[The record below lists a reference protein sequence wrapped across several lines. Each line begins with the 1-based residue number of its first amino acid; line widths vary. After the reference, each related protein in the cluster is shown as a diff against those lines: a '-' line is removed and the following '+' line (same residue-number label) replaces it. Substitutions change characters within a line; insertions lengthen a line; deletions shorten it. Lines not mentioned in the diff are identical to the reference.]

1 MYPGF
6 PHLNGSL
13 VPRFQPP
20 VQAPVLISQVP
31 TDSKGKLSL
40 PTPLE
45 LKKASEAQISKDSS
59 EKKPVIT
66 EHQDSENSPEWP
78 NGEERREYVLG
89 NEPLKWKETKWAWRS
104 SGRQAHN
111 GRRVEQ
117 RNCLGVFSCANA
129 VCGRLIRPKTDPSAR
144 KNQLHN
150 GCRLCHSPIV
160 QIACQARS
168 YHYET
173 SNNGVIYS
181 VWEHSGIHSHERPPG
196 GRLSVAEQE
205 AVDAQVT
212 RNPTALVHAL
222 RTGDTFPGSVPLP
235 EISGTLA
242 NPQVARYQVGQ
253 SQARLGIS
261 PPAASKGGLAVLKS
275 LFDLQQEFKT
285 PFIINSSIHGPA
297 FLTFQTP
304 FMRTTLEKSVDSW
317 NDQTPGN
324 HLMARHGFVTDGDHS
339 FFREVLYTWI
349 LRQDIAHH
357 RPHFRHIQETV
368 VKYLQL
374 KGLEFEP
381 KYLLHVFDFSAA
393 QRSAHAAEYAEAV
406 ITMTPG
412 FYNLTKASQENEHAA
427 YLEQALQAERGCS
440 FHFWQSAERIT
451 SNSAL
456 VPSAKAAEFN
466 LHLRILEDKATSRAE
481 FDKTIVT
488 LNSEYPNIVNWLSWW
503 LRPTFRSLIFPAYS
517 SLDPSIAIQVPRTSN
532 PAEHSHSL
540 LHHSVGSDQDLI
552 PGIKKLFLHVK
563 ELESQ
568 YNSIKD
574 GHYNPGPPRAYRP
587 PGKPKWDEN
596 DGRAPDTEAALGLA
610 LNTAPN
616 SHDLSVDLST
626 INRNLLHSYNWQSP
640 NSCFVDNGLEIW
652 FRAYS
657 SWSSD
662 SRAAFLACIPSHTF
676 LSCLFHHYERRLKQ
690 LSTEAS
696 ITTITQN
703 LSMMQTMTLDRIF
716 NKWQLYSDKNAYGC
730 AKTWLSHAV
739 IDGNP
744 STEIQ
749 EYFGLTHHTVRECKN
764 GHQFSVP
771 ISQAPEV
778 WFTVNNRDMNAAH
791 ITFGDHVTTSNY
803 FQHYIPRSR
812 GGNYAGGTTPVHLL
826 PVEQC
831 LDPSCTAQSPI
842 SSVSTHW
849 PQIFNLNADVVRV
862 DPHKLRFENTFS
874 IPDQNGGV
882 TYELVGR
889 VRHINGN
896 HFVSQVRFGG
906 RCHSYNDME
915 NGGRL
920 ILSDNPHLLE
930 EKDDLLSVC
939 YIYNRSSSKKQTS
952 RLAAEIIADYE
963 SEIPVVSITIPVVS
977 ITDSPSPGPVL
988 APMPTA
994 PQEVLNF
1001 STNSDLDSYPEEA
1014 YNLCDS
1020 CQLSQPNPSR
1030 PFKSLT
1036 VTCTLC
1042 ERIWHEDCVS
1052 MDGADMSLDD
1062 TWACPACI
1070 HPHGGR
1076 WDKVM
1081 LGTFILLKPKP
1092 SARFYPAKVLGRSSP
1107 IQVHVEWYNDNIY
1120 QADDDPLVTIS
1131 VFTPNQCLHAKY
1143 CDTFFEY
1150 TKENLGA
1157 IKWPVRLE
1165 EDAADKHD
1173 YSNTDIRKILEG
1185 SYGAVLEIMLG
1196 TRDHPIVPLYNN
1208 WIKNR
1213 SHSVKMITQHQFK
1226 FTQQF
1231 KLDVLPGDLSLIDP
1245 FLQYLHH
1252 DTKNSKVYVES
1263 HWIHNVASVLFRLA
1277 ILRGYL
1283 GRQPCDDEQIFY
1295 LAYTS
1300 SIAADSDIAPDDVYY
1315 DAKKGTID
1323 RLLTLPEIAM
1333 AASGSIH
1340 TMGVHLSLGR
1350 EVDKQDLLT
1359 RTQFVEARTASGSL
1373 YAFFNTTASGM
1384 AGGPHFVRNHRIELL
1399 VHAGRIE
1406 DRERPKP
1413 RPRGKAAKDLVPK
1426 GVRVIK
1432 PAAALPSLKRSHEV
1446 KELSEGLRRS
1456 KRNKMD

>member
-1 MYPGF
+1 MSAMQGYPPVYGYPYHPPIMYPGF

-78 NGEERREYVLG
+78 NGEEHREYVLG

-129 VCGRLIRPKTDPSAR
+129 VCGCLIRPKTDPSAR

-196 GRLSVAEQE
+196 GQLSVAEQE

-339 FFREVLYTWI
+339 FFREGVLNVTCVFNPVMLAWIPVLYTWI

-406 ITMTPG
+406 ITTTPG

-456 VPSAKAAEFN
+456 VPSAKAKAAEFN

-596 DGRAPDTEAALGLA
+596 DGRAPDTEAALGLV

-703 LSMMQTMTLDRIF
+703 LSMMQTMTLDRVF

-812 GGNYAGGTTPVHLL
+812 GGNYASGTTPVHLL

-849 PQIFNLNADVVRV
+849 PQIFNLNADVMRV

-906 RCHSYNDME
+906 RCHHYNDMA
-915 NGGRL
+915 NGG
-920 ILSDNPHLLE
+920 
-930 EKDDLLSVC
+930 C
-939 YIYNRSSSKKQTS
+939 
-952 RLAAEIIADYE
+952 
-963 SEIPVVSITIPVVS
+963 
-977 ITDSPSPGPVL
+977 
-988 APMPTA
+988 
-994 PQEVLNF
+994 
-1001 STNSDLDSYPEEA
+1001 
-1014 YNLCDS
+1014 
-1020 CQLSQPNPSR
+1020 
-1030 PFKSLT
+1030 
-1036 VTCTLC
+1036 
-1042 ERIWHEDCVS
+1042 
-1052 MDGADMSLDD
+1052 
-1062 TWACPACI
+1062 
-1070 HPHGGR
+1070 
-1076 WDKVM
+1076 
-1081 LGTFILLKPKP
+1081 
-1092 SARFYPAKVLGRSSP
+1092 
-1107 IQVHVEWYNDNIY
+1107 
-1120 QADDDPLVTIS
+1120 LVI
-1131 VFTPNQCLHAKY
+1131 
-1143 CDTFFEY
+1143 
-1150 TKENLGA
+1150 
-1157 IKWPVRLE
+1157 
-1165 EDAADKHD
+1165 
-1173 YSNTDIRKILEG
+1173 
-1185 SYGAVLEIMLG
+1185 
-1196 TRDHPIVPLYNN
+1196 
-1208 WIKNR
+1208 
-1213 SHSVKMITQHQFK
+1213 
-1226 FTQQF
+1226 
-1231 KLDVLPGDLSLIDP
+1231 
-1245 FLQYLHH
+1245 YLHH

-1263 HWIHNVASVLFRLA
+1263 HWIHNVASVLFHLA

-1295 LAYTS
+1295 LTYTS
-1300 SIAADSDIAPDDVYY
+1300 SIAADSDIAPDDLYY

-1333 AASGSIH
+1333 AASGSIR

-1359 RTQFVEARTASGSL
+1359 HTQFVEARTASGSL

-1384 AGGPHFVRNHRIELL
+1384 AGGPHFVRNNRIELPA
-1399 VHAGRIE
+1399 HAGRLE
-1406 DRERPKP
+1406 DPERPKP
-1413 RPRGKAAKDLVPK
+1413 RPRGKAVKDLFPK

-1446 KELSEGLRRS
+1446 KELPDGLRRS
-1456 KRNKMD
+1456 KRNKTD